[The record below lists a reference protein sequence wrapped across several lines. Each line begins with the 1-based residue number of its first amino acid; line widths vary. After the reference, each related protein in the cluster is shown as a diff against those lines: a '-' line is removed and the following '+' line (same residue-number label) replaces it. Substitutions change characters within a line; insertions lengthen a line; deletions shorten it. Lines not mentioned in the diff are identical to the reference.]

1 LKNYLIL
8 ILILLFAGNTYSQ
21 VTIKFDSSLTNTNAT
36 KTFYVRNPTN
46 NILQI
51 MAIRTLTSKFYFN
64 ISPFNI
70 NPLDSVPVTVFF
82 RTNQNLTYRDFLI
95 FECRGYQQSLLFY
108 SLATAKYPD
117 ATYSF
122 TQGLIDEALKT
133 ALRTFTTTGYLS
145 LGYNTG
151 RDKMFETVDDYNNTD
166 TIECVYIGRKI
177 HAANRTEAQNLGFNT
192 EHTYPQS
199 FFNENEPMRSDL
211 FHLYPT
217 DNEPNN
223 RRSNYPFGFVV
234 SNITWDSAGSKLGK
248 DYTGSI
254 VFEPRNVHK
263 GNVARSIFYFCVKY
277 IASIDTTFMSPKFEN
292 VLRQF
297 NILDTVDAHERSRNT
312 SIYSFEH
319 VRNPFIDH
327 PEFIDR
333 MNSCYRVIPT
343 VLKAKISAS
352 PFNVIY
358 DSLNVND
365 TASYYVAVMNYG
377 TTALNITSATSNLSQ
392 FVVES
397 FPASVPASELRFVK
411 VKFHPTM
418 QNQTY
423 NGTLT
428 IQNSDSTIT
437 VNLKG
442 FCRASI
448 GIINI
453 TNEVPSEYKL
463 FQNYPNPFNPFAI
476 IKYSIAMG
484 FPTRAFGDDKVLLKV
499 YDINGKE
506 ISTLVNE
513 MQTAGTYEVKF
524 NAVFLPSGIY
534 YYKLTAGSFTDVKKM
549 IVIK

>member
-1 LKNYLIL
+1 MKNYLLIIL
-8 ILILLFAGNTYSQ
+8 VTIFAGTAFSQ
-21 VTIKFDSSLTNTNAT
+21 TTVKFDSSLTNTNAT

-46 NILQI
+46 KILQI
-51 MAIRTLTSKFYFN
+51 TSLRTLTSKFYFN

-70 NPLDSVPVTVFF
+70 NPLDSLPVTVYF

-95 FECRGYQQSLLFY
+95 FECRGYRQSLLYY
-108 SLATAKYPD
+108 SLAIAKYPD
-117 ATYSF
+117 AAYNF
-122 TQGLIDEALKT
+122 TQGLIDEPLKT
-133 ALRTFTTTGYLS
+133 ALRNFTTTGYVS
-145 LGYNTG
+145 LGYNTA

-199 FFNENEPMRSDL
+199 FFNQNEPMRSDL

-223 RRSNYPFGFVV
+223 RRSNYPYGFVV

-248 DYTGSI
+248 DYTGEI

-263 GNVARSIFYFCVKY
+263 GNVARSVFYFCVKY
-277 IASIDTTFMSPKFEN
+277 IASIDTTFMSAKFEN

-297 NILDTVDAHERSRNT
+297 NILDTVNAHERSRNV
-312 SIYSFEH
+312 SINSFQH

-333 MNSCYRVIPT
+333 MNSCYRVSPT

-352 PFNVIY
+352 PFNVVY
-358 DSLNVND
+358 DTLGAND

-377 TTALNITSATSNLSQ
+377 TTALNVTSATSNLSQ
-392 FVVES
+392 FIVES
-397 FPASVPASELRFVK
+397 FPSSVPAGELRFIK
-411 VKFHPTM
+411 IKFKPTA
-418 QNQTY
+418 QSQTY
-423 NGTLT
+423 NGLLT
-428 IQNSDSTIT
+428 IQNSDSTLT

-442 FCRASI
+442 FSNSSI
-448 GIINI
+448 GIRNVSG
-453 TNEVPSEYKL
+453 EVPGEYKL
-463 FQNYPNPFNPFAI
+463 FQNYPNPFNPMTI
-476 IKYSIAMG
+476 IGYSLIANN
-484 FPTRAFGDDKVLLKV
+484 KVRLII

-506 ISTLVNE
+506 IAELVNE
-513 MQTAGTYEVKF
+513 NQNTGTYEVSF
-524 NAVFLPSGIY
+524 DASLLSSGIY
-534 YYKLTAGSFTDVKKM
+534 YYKLTAGSFADV
-549 IVIK
+549 

>member
-1 LKNYLIL
+1 LKNYLLLLL
-8 ILILLFAGNTYSQ
+8 ILIFTGNTYSQ
-21 VTIKFDSSLTNTNAT
+21 ITIKFDSSLTNTNAT

-46 NILQI
+46 NTLQI
-51 MAIRTLTSKFYFN
+51 TSIRTLTSKFYFN

-70 NPLDSVPVTVFF
+70 NPLDSVLVTVFF
-82 RTNQNLTYRDFLI
+82 RTNQNITYRDFLI
-95 FECRGYQQSLLFY
+95 FECKGYRQSLLFY

-117 ATYSF
+117 ATYNF
-122 TQGLIDEALKT
+122 TQGLIDEPLKT
-133 ALRTFTTTGYLS
+133 VLRSFTTTGYVS
-145 LGYNTG
+145 LGYNTA

-177 HAANRTEAQNLGFNT
+177 HATNRTEAQNLGFNT

-199 FFNENEPMRSDL
+199 FFNENEPMKSDL

-223 RRSNYPFGFVV
+223 RRSNYQYGFVV

-254 VFEPRNVHK
+254 VFEPRNIHK

-277 IASIDTTFMSPKFEN
+277 IASIDTTFMSAKFEN

-327 PEFIDR
+327 SEFIDR
-333 MNSCYRVIPT
+333 MNSCYRVSPT
-343 VLKAKISAS
+343 VLKPKISAS
-352 PFNVIY
+352 PFNVVY
-358 DSLNVND
+358 DTLNVND

-377 TTALNITSATSNLSQ
+377 TSSLNITSVTSNLSQ
-392 FVVES
+392 FIVES
-397 FPASVPASELRFVK
+397 FPTSVPASELRFIK
-411 VKFHPTM
+411 IKFNPTV

-423 NGTLT
+423 NGILT
-428 IQNSDSTIT
+428 IQNSDSAIT

-448 GIINI
+448 GVINI
-453 TNEVPSEYKL
+453 SYEVPSEYKL
-463 FQNYPNPFNPFAI
+463 FQNFPNPFNPVSIIRYAI
-476 IKYSIAMG
+476 AKNGKWKMENSLV
-484 FPTRAFGDDKVLLKV
+484 TLKV
-499 YDINGKE
+499 FNINGKE
-506 ISTLVNE
+506 VGTLVNE
-513 MQTAGTYEVKF
+513 TQTPGTYEVSF
-524 NAVFLPSGIY
+524 DASSLPSGIY

-549 IVIK
+549 IVLK